1 MSIKIENYPFISDC
15 YTTEEDNVEEDAIL
29 ELLRQLLGKEKFD
42 RVNNFLEDEGIND
55 HHGGNVGW
63 NNKGELV
70 LCDYSGYM
78 G

>member
-1 MSIKIENYPFISDC
+1 MIFGFERILKLYFFHHI
-15 YTTEEDNVEEDAIL
+15 IL
-29 ELLRQLLGKEKFD
+29 ELFYQLLGKEKFD
-42 RVNNFLEDEGIND
+42 MVNNFLESEGIND
-55 HHGGNVGW
+55 LHGGNVGW